1 MPAGQ
6 NKPYNLTKMIYLIGV
21 LVVLFLL
28 IVGLYNSLVRRK
40 NDVEN
45 AFASV
50 DVMLKKRYDLI
61 PNLVETVKSY
71 MKHEKSLLTKLTA
84 LRTQAVSGEIG
95 DDERVDLE
103 NKITRGISGVMVA
116 VENYPDLKASQNFLQ
131 LQGAWNEAEE
141 QISASRRTFNAT
153 ATTYNN
159 KVETFP
165 SNIMAGI
172 MNYKRRTLFE
182 IPEVE
187 RQNVNAKNLF
197 ES

>member
-1 MPAGQ
+1 
-6 NKPYNLTKMIYLIGV
+6 MIYVIGA

-61 PNLVETVKSY
+61 PNLVETVKNY
-71 MKHEKSLLTKLTA
+71 MKHEKSLLTELTS
-84 LRTQAVSGEIG
+84 LRAKAVSGEISN
-95 DDERVDLE
+95 DDRVDLE
-103 NKITRGISGVMVA
+103 NKITKGISGVMVA

-141 QISASRRTFNAT
+141 QISASRRAFNA
-153 ATTYNN
+153 AVTTFNN

-165 SNIMAGI
+165 SNMMAAIMG
-172 MNYKRRTLFE
+172 YKRRRLFE
-182 IPEVE
+182 MPEAE
-187 RQNVNAKNLF
+187 RQNVRAKNLF

>member
-1 MPAGQ
+1 
-6 NKPYNLTKMIYLIGV
+6 MIYAIGF

-28 IVGLYNSLVRRK
+28 SIGLYNSLVRRK

-71 MKHEKSLLTKLTA
+71 MKHEKSLLTELTA
-84 LRTQAVSGEIG
+84 LRAQAVSGEIS
-95 DDERVDLE
+95 DDERVALE
-103 NKITRGISGVMVA
+103 NKISKGISGIMVA

-131 LQGAWNEAEE
+131 LQAAWNEAEE
-141 QISASRRTFNAT
+141 QISASRRAFNA
-153 ATTYNN
+153 AVTTFNN

-165 SNIMAGI
+165 SNIMAG
-172 MNYKRRTLFE
+172 MMSYKRRTLFE
-182 IPEVE
+182 IPKVE

>member
-1 MPAGQ
+1 M
-6 NKPYNLTKMIYLIGV
+6 YYVIGL
-21 LVVLFLL
+21 LVVLFLF
-28 IVGLYNSLVRRK
+28 IIGLYNSLVRRK

-50 DVMLKKRYDLI
+50 DVMLRKRYDLI

-71 MKHEKSLLTKLTA
+71 MKHEKSLLAELTA
-84 LRTQAVSGEIG
+84 LRTEAVSGEMG
-95 DDERVDLE
+95 DEERVALE
-103 NKITRGISGVMVA
+103 NKISKGISGIMVA

-131 LQGAWNEAEE
+131 LQAAWNEAEE
-141 QISASRRTFNAT
+141 QISASRRAFNA
-153 ATTYNN
+153 ATTTFNN

-165 SNIMAGI
+165 SNVMAG
-172 MNYKRRTLFE
+172 MMGYKRRTLFE

-187 RQNVNAKNLF
+187 RQNISARNLF

>member
-1 MPAGQ
+1 
-6 NKPYNLTKMIYLIGV
+6 MIYGITIAVLI
-21 LVVLFLL
+21 LLL
-28 IVGLYNSLVRRK
+28 IIGLYNSLVRKK

-71 MKHEKSLLTKLTA
+71 MKHEKSLLTDLTE
-84 LRTQAVSGEIG
+84 LRAQAISGEITA
-95 DDERVDLE
+95 DERVTLE
-103 NKITRGISGVMVA
+103 NKITKGISGVMVA

-131 LQGAWNEAEE
+131 LQAAWNEAEE
-141 QISASRRTFNAT
+141 QISAARRNFNAT
-153 ATTYNN
+153 VTTFNN

-165 SNIMAGI
+165 SNIMSGI
-172 MNYKRRTLFE
+172 MGYKRRTLFE
-182 IPEVE
+182 IPELE

>member
-1 MPAGQ
+1 MYA
-6 NKPYNLTKMIYLIGV
+6 IGIF
-21 LVVLFLL
+21 VVLFL
-28 IVGLYNSLVRRK
+28 IVIGLYNSLVRRK

-71 MKHEKSLLTKLTA
+71 MKHEKSLLTELTA
-84 LRTQAVSGEIG
+84 LRAQAVSGKIS
-95 DDERVDLE
+95 DDERVALE
-103 NKITRGISGVMVA
+103 NKISKGISGIMVA

-131 LQGAWNEAEE
+131 LQAAWNEAEE
-141 QISASRRTFNAT
+141 QISASRRAFNA
-153 ATTYNN
+153 AVTTFNN

-172 MNYKRRTLFE
+172 MGYKRRILFE

-187 RQNVNAKNLF
+187 RQNITAKNLF

>member
-1 MPAGQ
+1 
-6 NKPYNLTKMIYLIGV
+6 MIYAIGF

-28 IVGLYNSLVRRK
+28 SIGLYNSLVRRK

-71 MKHEKSLLTKLTA
+71 MKHEKSLLTELTA
-84 LRTQAVSGEIG
+84 LRAQAVSGEIS
-95 DDERVDLE
+95 DDERVALE
-103 NKITRGISGVMVA
+103 NKITKGISGVMVA

-131 LQGAWNEAEE
+131 LQAAWNEAEE
-141 QISASRRTFNAT
+141 QISASRRAFNA
-153 ATTYNN
+153 AVTTFNN

-165 SNIMAGI
+165 SNIMAG
-172 MNYKRRTLFE
+172 MMGYKRRILFE

-187 RQNVNAKNLF
+187 RQNVTAKNLF

>member
-1 MPAGQ
+1 
-6 NKPYNLTKMIYLIGV
+6 MIYTIIIIV
-21 LVVLFLL
+21 LLLLL

-71 MKHEKSLLTKLTA
+71 MKHEKNLLTQLTE
-84 LRTQAVSGEIG
+84 LRARAISGELPNE
-95 DDERVDLE
+95 ERVTLE
-103 NKITRGISGVMVA
+103 NKITKGISGVMVA

-131 LQGAWNEAEE
+131 LQAAWNEAEE
-141 QISASRRTFNAT
+141 QISASRRSFNA
-153 ATTYNN
+153 AVTTFNN

-172 MNYKRRTLFE
+172 LAYKRRTLFE
-182 IPEVE
+182 IPDVE
-187 RQNVNAKNLF
+187 RQNVKAEKLF

>member
-1 MPAGQ
+1 
-6 NKPYNLTKMIYLIGV
+6 MIYAIVIAL
-21 LVVLFLL
+21 LLFLL
-28 IVGLYNSLVRRK
+28 IIGLYNSLVRKK

-71 MKHEKSLLTKLTA
+71 MKHEKLLLTELTEMRVRAMSGA
-84 LRTQAVSGEIG
+84 LPANR
-95 DDERVDLE
+95 RVELE
-103 NKITRGISGVMVA
+103 NKITKGIAGVMVA

-131 LQGAWNEAEE
+131 LQAAWNEAEE
-141 QISASRRTFNAT
+141 QISAARRTFNA
-153 ATTYNN
+153 AVTTFNN

-172 MNYKRRTLFE
+172 MGYKRRTLFE
-182 IPEVE
+182 IPDLE
-187 RQNVNAKNLF
+187 RQNVYAKNLF

>member
-1 MPAGQ
+1 
-6 NKPYNLTKMIYLIGV
+6 MIYTIVIIVLLLLI
-21 LVVLFLL
+21 

-71 MKHEKSLLTKLTA
+71 MKHEKSLLTELTE
-84 LRTQAVSGEIG
+84 LRAQAVSSELPN
-95 DDERVDLE
+95 DERVALE
-103 NKITRGISGVMVA
+103 NKITKGISGVMVA

-141 QISASRRTFNAT
+141 QISAARRTFNAAVT
-153 ATTYNN
+153 VFNN

-165 SNIMAGI
+165 SNMMAGI
-172 MNYKRRTLFE
+172 MGYKRRILFE
-182 IPEVE
+182 IPDVE
-187 RQNVNAKNLF
+187 RQNLNAKNLF

>member
-1 MPAGQ
+1 
-6 NKPYNLTKMIYLIGV
+6 MIYLIGV

-28 IVGLYNSLVRRK
+28 IVGLYNALVRRK

-61 PNLVETVKSY
+61 PNLVETVKNY
-71 MKHEKSLLTKLTA
+71 MKHEKSLLTELTA
-84 LRTQAVSGEIG
+84 LRTRAVSGELS
-95 DDERVDLE
+95 DDQRVALE
-103 NKITRGISGVMVA
+103 NEITKGISGIMVA

-131 LQGAWNEAEE
+131 LQAAWNEAEE
-141 QISASRRTFNAT
+141 QISASRRAFNAAVT
-153 ATTYNN
+153 VFNN

-172 MNYKRRTLFE
+172 MGYKRRTLFE

-187 RQNVNAKNLF
+187 RQNVSARNLF